1 MRLTTEHQPIDPAAV
16 DLFSPAFYATGDPH
30 GAWRALR
37 AKAPVHW
44 QQVDEERGFW
54 SVTRYDDVCRV
65 LRDFRDF
72 SSEHGNLLTVLG
84 TRDAAGGKM
93 LAVTDPP
100 RHTAIKRQIN
110 AYFST
115 AAIQRFEPQLRELA
129 RRCVAPAATGEPF
142 DLAAATAFYPI
153 AFTALL
159 MGIDRAQWARL
170 KRFAYVAIAD
180 QDPGVTAGEEGAE
193 AARRLERA
201 HAEIFAYFM
210 GEIGRGD
217 FAERDDL
224 TGAVVR
230 AEVDQR
236 PLSREERVYNLYS
249 VLLGATVTTSHAAN
263 AGVLAFLDDPAQ
275 FTRWQLGGG
284 TDALV
289 EEVLRW
295 SSPANHF
302 LRHALRDTEIG
313 GVPVREGEAV
323 VVWLGSA
330 NRDESVFPDPY
341 RFDVTRDPN
350 KHIAFGVGA
359 HRCIGAPMARL
370 ALKVFFDEVRA
381 SVERFEPAGPVEHL
395 ASNFIA
401 GIRSLPVRTVLKP
414 GRAEDLAGLAP
425 LTPP

>member
-1 MRLTTEHQPIDPAAV
+1 MRLTTDHQPADLSSA
-16 DLFSPAFYATGDPH
+16 DLFDPGFFATGDPH
-30 GAWRALR
+30 GVWRTMR
-37 AKAPVHW
+37 EKAPVHW
-44 QQVDEERGFW
+44 QQVDGGRGFW
-54 SVTRYDDVCRV
+54 SLTRHRDVCRV
-65 LRDFRDF
+65 LQDFRAF

-84 TRDAAGGKM
+84 RRDQAGGKM

-115 AAIQRFEPQLRELA
+115 AAIQRFEPQVRDLA
-129 RRCVAPAATGEPF
+129 RRVMAPAASGEAF

-159 MGIDRAQWARL
+159 MGIDRSQWARL
-170 KRFAYVAIAD
+170 QRFAYVAIAD
-180 QDPGVTAGEEGAE
+180 QDPGVAGDEES
-193 AARRLERA
+193 ARRLERA

-210 GEIGRGD
+210 GEAGRDGS
-217 FAERDDL
+217 EQREDL
-224 TGAVVR
+224 TGAVLR
-230 AEVDQR
+230 ARVDDR
-236 PLSREERVYNLYS
+236 PLSREERMYNLYS

-263 AGVLAFLDDPAQ
+263 AGVLAFIDNPGE
-275 FTRWQLGGG
+275 FRRWQEAGC
-284 TDALV
+284 TDTLV

-302 LRHALRDTEIG
+302 LRRALHDVE
-313 GVPVREGEAV
+313 VEGIRISEGDSV

-330 NRDESVFPDPY
+330 NRDETVFPDPY
-341 RFDVTRDPN
+341 RFDVRREPN
-350 KHIAFGVGA
+350 RHVAFGTGA

-370 ALKVFFDEVRA
+370 ALKVFFDEVLRN
-381 SVERFEPAGPVEHL
+381 VERFEAAGPVEHL

-401 GIRSLPVRTVLKP
+401 GIRRLPVRTVLKTD
-414 GRAEDLAGLAP
+414 RARALGALSP